1 MISRKICLLGAS
13 AVGKTSLVRRYVHGM
28 FSDRYLTTVGVKI
41 DKRAVEHDGEEVNL
55 ILWDISGEDEFS
67 QLQMSYLRGAA
78 GYLFVA
84 DGMRPTTL
92 RKVIELEERARQ
104 ALGPRPFVLALNKAD
119 QQESWRLDGPELEAL
134 EKQGWTMLRTSALSG
149 EGVEAAF
156 SELAEATLQPQP

>member
-13 AVGKTSLVRRYVHGM
+13 AVGKTSLVRRYVHGH
-28 FSDRYLTTVGVKI
+28 FDDRYLTTVGVKI
-41 DKRAVEHDGEEVNL
+41 DKRTVGETNL

-84 DGMRPTTL
+84 DGLRPATL
-92 RKVIELEERARQ
+92 AKVIELEQRARE
-104 ALGPRPFVLALNKAD
+104 ALGARPFVLALNKAD
-119 QQESWRLDGPELEAL
+119 QQDQWRLDEAELEAL
-134 EKQGWTMLRTSALSG
+134 RNRGWSILRTSALSG

-156 SELAEATLQPQP
+156 DALAAATVQSPS